1 MEDSILKTIKK
12 LLGLLQDD
20 TSFDLDIT
28 THINSVLSLLRQ
40 IGFTIADNFMVTSEA
55 ATWSELVGSVKHLDL
70 VRTYIYLRVR
80 LLFDPPTSSFGLDS
94 MQKQAAEFEWRLHV
108 LTDPP
113 FVSTI
118 TVVEPDPTF

>member
-20 TSFDLDIT
+20 TSFDLDIV
-28 THINSVLSLLRQ
+28 THINSVVSLLRQ
-40 IGFTIADNFMVTSEA
+40 IGFAVADDFMVTNEA
-55 ATWSELVGSVKHLDL
+55 TLWSELVASAKNLDL

-80 LLFDPPTSSFGLDS
+80 LLFDPPASSFGLDS

-113 FVSTI
+113 FVPTI
-118 TVVEPDPTF
+118 VVAEPDPNF

>member
-40 IGFTIADNFMVTSEA
+40 IGFPIADNFMVTSEA
-55 ATWSELVGSVKHLDL
+55 ATWSQLVGSAKNLDL

-94 MQKQAAEFEWRLHV
+94 MQKQAAESEWRLHV

-113 FVSTI
+113 FVT
-118 TVVEPDPTF
+118 TTAVVEPDPTF